1 VRAGDTVLVEMSE
14 CAGRIS
20 LDIPVKEKP
29 DEKVM
34 RKCGITARLRG

>member
-29 DEKVM
+29 DAGGEE
-34 RKCGITARLRG
+34 G